1 MVTVNGPPCSML
13 STSSLQ
19 NFQSTIAFAV
29 KTSLSDVTPGYAL
42 FTGRR
47 KLSNFSTFSG
57 FLVWLKST
65 SCHGEN
71 KKVETSS
78 CGSLT
83 EMFL

>member
-19 NFQSTIAFAV
+19 NFQSTIVFAV
-29 KTSLSDVTPGYAL
+29 KTSLSDVILGYAL
-42 FTGRR
+42 FTRRR

-65 SCHGEN
+65 SCHGVN
-71 KKVETSS
+71 KKVETLS
-78 CGSLT
+78 CGTLT
-83 EMFL
+83 GMIL